1 MNKNNCQNVSNY
13 LTRFD
18 EILCEMANKM
28 LSQPTTNSITV
39 NFITCMIPHHQAA
52 IYMCE
57 NLLKYTNY
65 PPLIQIAN
73 NIIKTQTEGI
83 EQMKR
88 ILETTQGYINSNKD
102 VCSYMNEYL
111 RITKNMITRM
121 KNSPRCNNIN
131 LDFTNEMIPHHEG
144 AIAMCKNLL
153 KYCIDPRLKCVAEN
167 IISEQ
172 SQGVEQLKQ
181 IKMNLCK
188 SNETGW

>member
-28 LSQPTTNSITV
+28 LSQPITNSITV

-65 PPLIQIAN
+65 QPLIQIAN

-88 ILETTQGYINSNKD
+88 ILETTQGYINSNQD

-121 KNSPRCNNIN
+121 KNSSRCQNIN
-131 LDFTNEMIPHHEG
+131 LDFTTEMIPHHEG
-144 AIAMCKNLL
+144 AISMCNNLL
-153 KYCIDPRLKCVAEN
+153 KYCIDPRLKFVAEN

-181 IKMNLCK
+181 IRMNLCK